1 MSRLPRRRLFQ
12 SALVGFARTVQ
23 ATAAC
28 RAGAAPD
35 AFRAAVS
42 MTVATMRAVEAA
54 APVCRGAAKFATALI
69 AEMFVV
75 LVGAVQTAGAEGG
88 RVTKATRAH

>member
-1 MSRLPRRRLFQ
+1 
-12 SALVGFARTVQ
+12 
-23 ATAAC
+23 
-28 RAGAAPD
+28 
-35 AFRAAVS
+35 

-88 RVTKATRAH
+88 GVTKATRAH